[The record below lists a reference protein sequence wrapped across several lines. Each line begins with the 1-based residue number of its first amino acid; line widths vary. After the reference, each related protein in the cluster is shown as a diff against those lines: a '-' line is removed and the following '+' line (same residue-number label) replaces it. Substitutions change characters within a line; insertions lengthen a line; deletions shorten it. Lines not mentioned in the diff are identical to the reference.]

1 MTEFTQGIQGAVK
14 KLIAGS
20 SVTLAIIYTLGHICI
35 AMTVGSVMPGA
46 SLWEAGAVA
55 LIEPSINGI
64 WFYILHSLWKKYK
77 GIK

>member
-35 AMTVGSVMPGA
+35 AMTVVSVMTGA

-77 GIK
+77 GI